1 MLLGGDYTGFFYLL
15 GGYNKIMRSGIIL
28 NQDNNTKTDI
38 FQNAFSSD
46 SMEKEALDL
55 FKDLLFEDLSLC
67 MKAAGAMS
75 GSIFLFDKDQN
86 ELVLAIAKNSNH
98 INLEGSRK
106 KLGEGISGKVA
117 LERRPLLV
125 KDIENEIFYYDTPKY
140 DHYQSKSFLSIP
152 LEYSGDLIGV
162 VNITDK
168 STGIPFNDEDLLR
181 VLNISKYL
189 GISIASLNNFLE
201 KQKLLVNSLT
211 REIETLKDSMNQSKK
226 FSSLGKLVGNFVH
239 EINNPLDGIIRYINL
254 TLNCLDD
261 KEVAKKYL
269 SETKEGLS
277 RITVLVRSLLDFCW
291 SLTPQKRKIDI
302 NRSIEEV
309 LYLFKNNTMLHN
321 IVTDKKFALNLPKVV
336 DSGLKIV
343 FTNIIKN
350 AYHSMKEKGG
360 VLTIETSLKKNYL
373 EFRFS
378 DTGIGIPANIQGK
391 IFDPFF
397 TTKRMGEGTGLGL
410 AITKEIIENYN
421 GKVELISKENEGAT
435 FIIQIPFIKESV

>member
-1 MLLGGDYTGFFYLL
+1 MNID
-15 GGYNKIMRSGIIL
+15 NII
-28 NQDNNTKTDI
+28 KTDI
-38 FQNAFSSD
+38 LKSVFSSD
-46 SMEKEALDL
+46 IMEKEALKS
-55 FKDLLFEDLSLC
+55 FKDLLFQDLSLC
-67 MKAAGAMS
+67 MKAVGALS
-75 GSIFLFDKDQN
+75 GSIFLFDKVQN
-86 ELVLAIAKNSNH
+86 ELVLAIAKNNNH
-98 INLEGSRK
+98 IDLEGARK
-106 KLGEGISGKVA
+106 RLGEGISGKVA
-117 LERRPLLV
+117 LDRRPLLV
-125 KDIENEIFYYDTPKY
+125 KNIENEIFYDYRPKY

-168 STGIPFNDEDLLR
+168 STGIPFDDEDLIR

-201 KQKLLVNSLT
+201 KQKVLVCSLI
-211 REIETLKDSMNQSKK
+211 REVETLKESINQSKK

-254 TLNCLDD
+254 SLDCIED
-261 KEVAKKYL
+261 KETAKKYL

-277 RITVLVRSLLDFCW
+277 RITGLVKSLLDFCW

-302 NRSIEEV
+302 NMAIEEA
-309 LYLFKNNTMLHN
+309 LFLLKNDIMSHN
-321 IVTDKKFALNLPKVV
+321 ISIDKKFSLNLPKIV

-350 AYHSMKEKGG
+350 ACHAMKLKGG
-360 VLTIETSLKKNYL
+360 TMTIHTSLKNNYL
-373 EFRFS
+373 EIKFS
-378 DTGIGIPANIQGK
+378 DTGTGIPRDIQGK

-410 AITKEIIENYN
+410 AITKEIVENSN
-421 GKVELISKENEGAT
+421 GKVAVISEIDKGAA
-435 FIIQIPFIKESV
+435 FIIQIPFI